1 MLEMID
7 HGAVREVHMNRP
19 PVNAL
24 DPGLVAALDAAISGA
39 ASEARAVVLSGN
51 PGLFSAG
58 LDMKALLALDRAQL
72 GEFWQ
77 SFQSLLRTLATS
89 PIPVVAA
96 ITGHSPAGGAVMAI
110 FCDERVGAEGEFV
123 IGVNEV
129 QVGLTMP
136 ALIHSAMVRLVG
148 ARQAERLCV
157 GGLLVQ
163 MEEALRIGLVDELVP
178 PDQVVARAVARC
190 EALLKL
196 PPKAM
201 TNTRAL
207 CRADLAAEFDR
218 VGASFADSMNERWF
232 SDETQ
237 STMKAVLAQLAA
249 KKK

>member
-1 MLEMID
+1 MLEKID
-7 HGAVREVHMNRP
+7 HGAVREIRLNRS

-24 DPGLVAALDAAISGA
+24 DPGLVAALDSAVRGA
-39 ASEARAVVLSGN
+39 ATSARAVVLSGN

-58 LDMKALLALDRAQL
+58 LDMKALLALDSARL

-77 SFQSLLRTLATS
+77 SFQSLLRALATS
-89 PIPVVAA
+89 PVPVVAA
-96 ITGHSPAGGAVMAI
+96 ITGHSPAGGAVLAI
-110 FCDERVGAEGEFV
+110 FCDERVGADGEFI

-136 ALIHSAMVRLVG
+136 ALIHAAMKRLVG

-157 GGLLVQ
+157 GGLLVG
-163 MEEALRIGLVDELVP
+163 MKEALRIGLIDELAA

-190 EALLKL
+190 EALLQL
-196 PPKAM
+196 PPQAM

-207 CRADLAAEFDR
+207 CRADLVAEFDR
-218 VGASFADSMNERWF
+218 VGPTFASSMNERWF

-237 STMKAVLAQLAA
+237 QTMKAVLAQLAA